1 VFTSLI
7 SFGIGFLLE
16 EFQLQQIFSVAGPIL
31 FGRVTSNG
39 IAFTL
44 QVVAQ
49 RDAKPAQAAILLSR
63 ESVFAV
69 FWDWLLIK
77 EVLTTRAIFSS
88 FLMLR
93 GNNDFS
99 DLGKERLIIFQRTVL
114 NYI

>member
-16 EFQLQQIFSVAGPIL
+16 EFQLQQIFSVAVPIL
-31 FGRVTSNG
+31 FGRVTSIG

-44 QVVAQ
+44 QVVVQ
-49 RDAKPAQAAILLSR
+49 RDAKPAHAAILLSL

-88 FLMLR
+88 FLML
-93 GNNDFS
+93 GEIMIS
-99 DLGKERLIIFQRTVL
+99 QIWGKKG
-114 NYI
+114 